1 MDFEKILEMEANK
14 ETMAVY
20 PGKLEIVNRQTQKIV
35 ETTPTAIGKFDTR
48 AVMAD
53 LKALEIKGTAL
64 INQANALKITTA
76 EESTD
81 AVNIS
86 GQLQE
91 VSKQVKKKCEDFL
104 EPYKKV
110 TAAINGPKK
119 RIIEAVTKA
128 KNIINQK
135 IFQFKKQEEIDQ
147 AKQQNIINEATES
160 LQESLKVQA
169 KELGIKAPTVAPIKA
184 AKPTKVLRGDAGTS
198 LYARKVWTAEI
209 SNPKEVPREWC
220 SPDMK
225 KINDSV
231 RMGKRDIPGVKI
243 FEKETVVTRG

>member
-1 MDFEKILEMEANK
+1 MDFEKILEMESNK
-14 ETMAVY
+14 EERATRF
-20 PGKLEIVNRQTQKIV
+20 PGVPAEVPKGLAR
-35 ETTPTAIGKFDTR
+35 FDTR

-53 LKALEIKGTAL
+53 LKALETKGTAL

-76 EESTD
+76 EESAD

-91 VSKQVKKKCEDFL
+91 VTKQVKKKCEDFL

-119 RIIEAVTKA
+119 RITEAVTNA

-135 IFQFKKQEEIDQ
+135 LFQFKKQEEIEQ
-147 AKQQNIINEATES
+147 AKQQKMIDEASKKLQKNLNE
-160 LQESLKVQA
+160 QA
-169 KELGIKAPTVAPIKA
+169 KELGIKAPQVAPIQA
-184 AKPTKVLRGDAGTS
+184 PKPATVLRGDSGAS
-198 LYARKVWTAEI
+198 VYSRKVWTAEVV
-209 SNPKEVPREWC
+209 NEKEVPREWC